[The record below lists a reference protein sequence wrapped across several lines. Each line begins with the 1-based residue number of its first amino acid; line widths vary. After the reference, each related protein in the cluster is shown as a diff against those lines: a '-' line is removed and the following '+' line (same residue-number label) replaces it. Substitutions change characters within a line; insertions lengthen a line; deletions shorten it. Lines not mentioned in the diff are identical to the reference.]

1 MKTTE
6 INKIIDECIDR
17 FNRAL
22 ELAKIHDSK
31 TMYDYADGMY
41 EIVSLL
47 IRDFKGE
54 TTHRDENG
62 YIIKT

>member
-1 MKTTE
+1 MKTETINE
-6 INKIIDECIDR
+6 IINESIDR

-22 ELAKIHDSK
+22 QLAKIHDSK

-41 EIVSLL
+41 EIISLM

-54 TTHRDENG
+54 TTYRDKDG